1 MLKRAVQTALW
12 IAIVTIPIHAQD
24 FQKSY
29 QMGPDGTL
37 SIKNASGNITV
48 TGDDGNAVVVS
59 AYKEGRDRDRV
70 EIEDLSSG
78 NNVDVRAKYP
88 DNCRN
93 NCNASV
99 RFEVRVPRGT
109 RINIDKVSTAS
120 GDIKVNTVQ
129 GLVKV
134 STASGNVQV
143 RDAAGSI
150 NASSA
155 SGDVEILNTSGAV
168 SASTASGDVT
178 VEIARL
184 EGSEN
189 MKFSTAS
196 GDVTVRL
203 PSNLEADVEM
213 STVSGRVETD
223 FPIEVKEQQ
232 HGPGS
237 NARGRIGNA
246 SRSLR
251 ISSASGN
258 VSLKTIGS
266 AAN

>member
-1 MLKRAVQTALW
+1 MLKRAMQAAFWV
-12 IAIVTIPIHAQD
+12 AIVAIPIHAQD

-29 QMGPDGTL
+29 QVGPDATL
-37 SIKNASGNITV
+37 SVKNASGNITV
-48 TGDDGNAVVVS
+48 TGDDGDAVVVH

-70 EIEDLSSG
+70 EIEDRSSG
-78 NNVDVRAKYP
+78 NAVDVRANY
-88 DNCRN
+88 DNCRD

-99 RFEVRVPRGT
+99 RFEVRVPRRT
-109 RINIDKVSTAS
+109 RLNVDKVSTAS
-120 GDIKVNTVQ
+120 GDIKVSSVQ
-129 GLVKV
+129 GTLRLN
-134 STASGNVQV
+134 TASGNVQV
-143 RDAAGSI
+143 RDAAGSV

-168 SASTASGDVT
+168 SAQTASGDVM

-184 EGSEN
+184 EGAEN

-223 FPIEVKEQQ
+223 FPIEVKEQR

-237 NARGRIGNA
+237 NARGRLGNA
-246 SRSLR
+246 GRSLR
-251 ISSASGN
+251 LSSASGN

-266 AAN
+266 N